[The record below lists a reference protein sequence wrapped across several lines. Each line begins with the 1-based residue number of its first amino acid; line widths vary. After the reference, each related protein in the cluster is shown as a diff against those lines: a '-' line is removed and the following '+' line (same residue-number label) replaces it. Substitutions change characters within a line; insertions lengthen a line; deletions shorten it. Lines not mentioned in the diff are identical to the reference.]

1 MSKEYQA
8 LVKALGRGERGSRS
22 LTLTESH
29 FLIRGF
35 SQGVGTKTQLA
46 AALMLMRVRG
56 ETCEEVAGAALGL
69 KSTISEQWSN
79 LDVSIDWPCYAG
91 KRELLPWLLLAAK
104 VLASQGERVLLHGD
118 PRSLSHRNH
127 IADHV
132 EGLNIP
138 KASNPEEAQ
147 LALDAVGICYVD
159 ADSLSPL
166 VAQFRELHQELGL
179 RSLFQVAIRCT
190 NPANAPVSLRSYFHP
205 GLDKMHIKVAKLMA
219 QTYLDTRHLDNS
231 FHGSSHDKPDS
242 GFDTKTDS
250 TEVNHAEQAFALM
263 GKVGIFK
270 GVQGETEINPR
281 ISTELTITSRANSQ
295 VIHLPTRLEAFVG
308 MNTLSS
314 ELALSS
320 PQACLVL
327 SQIWDQGETS
337 DHQSGIHSKLSASVL
352 TLAKLRQVA
361 EASVISTLSAVYLL
375 QGKYGN
381 VSAAEYSADQAWR
394 MR

>member
-1 MSKEYQA
+1 MKKAYQG
-8 LVKALGRGERGSRS
+8 LIKTLGRGAKGSRA
-22 LTLTESH
+22 LTLSEAH
-29 FLIRGF
+29 FLITGF
-35 SQGVGTKTQLA
+35 ADGIGTKVQLA

-69 KSTISEQWSN
+69 KSTISDQWSD

-104 VLASQGERVLLHGD
+104 VLANQGERVLLHGD

-132 EGLNIP
+132 ERLNIP
-138 KASNPEEAQ
+138 KASNPEEAKV
-147 LALDAVGICYVD
+147 ALDTVGICYVD
-159 ADSLSPL
+159 ADSFSPL

-179 RSLFQVAIRCT
+179 RSLFQTAIRCT

-205 GLDKMHIKVAKLMA
+205 GLDKMHTKVAKLMA
-219 QTYLDTRHLDNS
+219 QTYLDLDNS
-231 FHGSSHDKPDS
+231 FHGS
-242 GFDTKTDS
+242 FYENTDS
-250 TEVNHAEQAFALM
+250 TFDRRMVNHAEQAFALK

-295 VIHLPTRLEAFVG
+295 VIDLPTRLEAFVG

-314 ELALSS
+314 ELALV
-320 PQACLVL
+320 PEQACLIL
-327 SQIWDQGETS
+327 SQTWSQGDASE
-337 DHQSGIHSKLSASVL
+337 HRHGIDSALFIKLGE
-352 TLAKLRQVA
+352 VA
-361 EASVISTLSAVYLL
+361 EASVISTLSAVYIL
-375 QGKYGN
+375 QGKCQS
-381 VSAAEYSADQAWR
+381 VSEAESLANQAWR
-394 MR
+394 IR